1 MFTRLMAARPIS
13 GLANRGFT
21 LPEIGALTLG
31 FSVFVA
37 LARLAFF
44 TALCWLISD
53 FFWVLMRCAP
63 DFLFNLLYAFQIS
76 KHVTKVLGVLDP
88 NAPTEKSTT

>member
-1 MFTRLMAARPIS
+1 MSTVW
-13 GLANRGFT
+13 ANRGFT

-31 FSVFVA
+31 FSLVA

-44 TALCWLISD
+44 TAVCWLISD

-63 DFLFNLLYAFQIS
+63 DFLSNLLGTFSIS
-76 KHVTKVLGVLDP
+76 KDGARVVGLAGP
-88 NAPTEKSTT
+88 NAPTEESAT

>member
-1 MFTRLMAARPIS
+1 LAIKAPLMLCALGTALWAAAM
-13 GLANRGFT
+13 ANRGFT

-31 FSVFVA
+31 FSVVA

-63 DFLFNLLYAFQIS
+63 VFLI
-76 KHVTKVLGVLDP
+76 
-88 NAPTEKSTT
+88 